1 MLKTTKSIQK
11 ELQSLKSQAGVVTRT
26 QHEVKSLQREIQQH
40 ERDLAAT
47 GSTQTADEVQA
58 EIDQC
63 GAHM

>member
-1 MLKTTKSIQK
+1 VVKATKSAHK

-26 QHEVKSLQREIQQH
+26 QQEVRSLQREIQQH